1 MKRDFYLLAFCCIL
15 LSVTFIACKKK
26 KEEPKNNTNTN
37 TNTKGNRVLGMGI
50 NLPANND
57 FNAAYDRAKSAGV
70 EVSQVELKWKEIE
83 TAPNLYDANIS
94 LLFSTLNTFLPA
106 KGMKLALIIKVLDG
120 SEKAVP
126 SDLASVS
133 FSDTMMAGRYNR
145 MQKFILQKI
154 PNVTIHSYC
163 IGINAGVYMN
173 ENPGAL
179 TEYSNFYN
187 SVSAYAKTIR
197 TDIKTGIN
205 LDFWYATF
213 SGDALTLNQN
223 TDFISVSYVPLNIDY
238 TVRPSNQI
246 EGDWNNLTTKFTK
259 PVYLHY
265 VAYPSATLCN
275 SSEDQQKQAITDIF
289 KNWDK
294 YQDKIPYL
302 SYFTYSDFSQQQ
314 VDDIAS
320 ASGNNNPVAKEYLR
334 TVGLI
339 RYDDATN
346 KPAFTEFQ
354 NQAKSR
360 GW

>member
-1 MKRDFYLLAFCCIL
+1 MKKNVYLLTLVVLVLAIL
-15 LSVTFIACKKK
+15 SSACKKK

-37 TNTKGNRVLGMGI
+37 TKGNRVLGMSI

-57 FNAAYDRAKSAGV
+57 FNAAYDRAKSIGT
-70 EVSQVELKWKEIE
+70 EVTQIELKWKEIE

-94 LLFSTLNTFLPA
+94 LFLTTLNTLLPS
-106 KGMKLALIIKVLDG
+106 KGMKLALIIKVIDG

-126 SDLASVS
+126 TDLASTP
-133 FSDTMMAGRYNR
+133 FNDTTMSGRYNR
-145 MQKFILQKI
+145 MQKYILQKI

-163 IGINAGVYMN
+163 IGVNAGDYMGAN
-173 ENPGAL
+173 SGAL
-179 TEYSNFYN
+179 SEYSTFYN
-187 SVSAYAKTIR
+187 TVSTYAKTIR

-205 LDFWYATF
+205 VDFWYATF
-213 SGDALTLNQN
+213 NNDVQTLNQN
-223 TDFISVSYVPLNIDY
+223 TDFISIGYVPLNIDY

-246 EGDWNNLTTKFTK
+246 EGDWNNLTSKFTK
-259 PVYLHY
+259 PIYLHY

-339 RYDDATN
+339 RNDGTD
-346 KPAFTEFQ
+346 KPAISEFQ